1 METSMSDSNTTTERD
16 AYWAALTEI
25 AFGNFDIGPTPDY
38 IREHARRALK
48 MKPFP
53 VCQEIEQ

>member
-1 METSMSDSNTTTERD
+1 MTGEANPETTAERD

-25 AFGNFDIGPTPDY
+25 AFGNFERGPTPDY

-48 MKPFP
+48 MEPFT
-53 VCQEIEQ
+53 VCQETEQ

>member
-1 METSMSDSNTTTERD
+1 MSEETTTARD

-25 AFGNFDIGPTPDY
+25 AFANFDAGPTPDY

-53 VCQEIEQ
+53 VCPDEVWEETAP

>member
-1 METSMSDSNTTTERD
+1 MSSVLKAERD
-16 AYWAALTEI
+16 AYWDALTEI
-25 AFGNFDIGPTPDY
+25 AFGNFENGPTPDY

-48 MKPFP
+48 MAPFP